1 MIEFTISRVVLCAC
15 GIILMVSVSGVLS
28 GIYDKDA
35 DLMDE
40 DLAERFAYM
49 LDVFQS
55 SDDDTLVLNGSML
68 LPEGYTAHIH
78 DGFVELFHN
87 DRRSM
92 AMTEYLGEFVLGC
105 NDTETVIHQRSL
117 LSS

>member
-15 GIILMVSVSGVLS
+15 GIILIVSVTGVLN
-28 GIYDKDA
+28 GVYDRDA
-35 DLMDE
+35 DTMDD

-68 LPEGYTAHIH
+68 LPEGYTARIH
-78 DGFVELFHN
+78 DGFVELFHG

-92 AMTEYLGEFVLGC
+92 AMTEYPGEFVLGYG
-105 NDTETVIHQRSL
+105 DTETVIHQRSL